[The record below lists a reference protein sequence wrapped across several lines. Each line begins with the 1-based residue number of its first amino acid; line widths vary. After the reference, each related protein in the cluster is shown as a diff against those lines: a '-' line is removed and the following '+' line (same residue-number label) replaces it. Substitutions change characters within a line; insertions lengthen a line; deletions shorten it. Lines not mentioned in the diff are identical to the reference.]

1 MLSRNIVALQVETQ
15 CCESAEF
22 YTHWSIVCNWRWF
35 LLSDNLAFRQTF
47 ASTSGRHFLLNF
59 PFQRSSLRMKL
70 SSVSDSYAKSCIFAT
85 VFPSLLTFFLLVLKN
100 QTKCSKAYDSHRGV
114 CTERI
119 YDFSF
124 RELLVYWNLGCLQGP
139 PCFFFY
145 LPCCWAS
152 RKPITSVEF
161 KFVARQVETSV
172 VIRAAK
178 P

>member
-1 MLSRNIVALQVETQ
+1 MLQ
-15 CCESAEF
+15 EF
-22 YTHWSIVCNWRWF
+22 YTYWSIVCNWRWF
-35 LLSDNLAFRQTF
+35 LLSGNLAFRQTF

-59 PFQRSSLRMKL
+59 PFQRSSLRMTL

-85 VFPSLLTFFLLVLKN
+85 FFPSLLTFFLLVLKN

-139 PCFFFY
+139 PCFFLFAV
-145 LPCCWAS
+145 LLGLAKANHKRWIQICC
-152 RKPITSVEF
+152 
-161 KFVARQVETSV
+161 ETSWSFSSNTSSKTK
-172 VIRAAK
+172 ICCRK
-178 P
+178 